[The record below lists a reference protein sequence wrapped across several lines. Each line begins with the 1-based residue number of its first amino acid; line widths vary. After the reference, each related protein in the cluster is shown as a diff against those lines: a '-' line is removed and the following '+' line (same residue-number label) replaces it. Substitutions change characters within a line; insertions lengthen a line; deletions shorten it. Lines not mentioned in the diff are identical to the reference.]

1 MDGEPSCMVT
11 EGRQKQWLSWQFC
24 SLRALLTVGWA
35 GTLQWR
41 DSSVDWTISTEL
53 SLENSRLLPTPS
65 MGTPSLGVLLS
76 LLGAGCVVDPS
87 GFGWIPKCTNSSLWV
102 SLLGNCSLALTGECP
117 WKSLVVMI
125 DHSGGL
131 RGKPWWSHPEIV
143 SQNPSMN
150 QDQGTTASGLSPKTV
165 CSTVLEAHGPV
176 CACQIPSTSLIP
188 VPASS
193 PNHLCPWIPGE

>member
-1 MDGEPSCMVT
+1 
-11 EGRQKQWLSWQFC
+11 
-24 SLRALLTVGWA
+24 
-35 GTLQWR
+35 
-41 DSSVDWTISTEL
+41 
-53 SLENSRLLPTPS
+53 

-102 SLLGNCSLALTGECP
+102 GLLGNCSLALTGECP

-131 RGKPWWSHPEIV
+131 KGKPRWSHPEIV

-165 CSTVLEAHGPV
+165 CSNCLRGPWACVCLPDTLKFSDSGSSLFSKLLVSLDAWRVTLVLD
-176 CACQIPSTSLIP
+176 LF
-188 VPASS
+188 
-193 PNHLCPWIPGE
+193 LLGEFLDVS